1 MLPASIESSVDAN
14 TSKGHGHTIP
24 YVYMSIVTG
33 SNVVM
38 SHPLLNS
45 EPLSVGYKNCHSN
58 IFTVYRLETS
68 ITINIYMALITAS
81 SARSSANTYNTIQAA
96 ATDETKV
103 LKYNWIFNS
112 INGAAQVGLF
122 QCTVNLT
129 EQGYTEISELLK
141 NNGYTITQQPVS
153 NFGVSTAGA
162 LGSIRSVQGGGF
174 GLSSAISGTGY
185 GIVGGSIGNQY
196 IISWKS

>member
-1 MLPASIESSVDAN
+1 
-14 TSKGHGHTIP
+14 
-24 YVYMSIVTG
+24 
-33 SNVVM
+33 
-38 SHPLLNS
+38 
-45 EPLSVGYKNCHSN
+45 
-58 IFTVYRLETS
+58 
-68 ITINIYMALITAS
+68 MALITAS

-112 INGAAQVGLF
+112 INSAAQVGLF

-129 EQGYTEISELLK
+129 EQGYTEISGLLK

-162 LGSIRSVQGGGF
+162 VNNLRSFSPGVAGF
-174 GLSSAISGTGY
+174 GLSSAGSGY
-185 GIVGGSIGNQY
+185 GIVGGSVGNQY